1 MKSHGIPWKMTPTS
15 AQKSQLALAVSQ
27 EVLGSSFVSPLA
39 LQAAGS
45 KEMGRAELVL
55 SHNPISC

>member
-1 MKSHGIPWKMTPTS
+1 MTPTS

-39 LQAAGS
+39 LQAVGG